1 MKILNCARRG
11 GTARSGHI
19 SAQISIHK
27 QQRMGAGSN
36 VVTIMHRRSFL
47 TLAGAAAVGVTASK
61 AEAAYYEGAEYVY
74 YDTWEAPGTI
84 IINTGERW
92 LYHILGDGEA
102 TRYGVAVGK
111 EGFQWA
117 GIAKVG
123 RKVEWPKWT
132 PPSSMIKRRPE
143 LAEYANGMP
152 GGPDNPLGARA
163 MYLFEGGRDTLFR
176 IHGTNEPQSIRKA
189 ASSGCIRMLNEEVV
203 QLYDMVPIGTK
214 VIVL

>member
-1 MKILNCARRG
+1 
-11 GTARSGHI
+11 
-19 SAQISIHK
+19 
-27 QQRMGAGSN
+27 MGAGTN
-36 VVTIMHRRSFL
+36 VVKIMHRRAFL
-47 TLAGAAAVGVTASK
+47 TLAGTAALGVTASK

-111 EGFQWA
+111 DGFQWA

-163 MYLFEGGRDTLFR
+163 MYLFENNRDTLFR